1 MEAVCRRR
9 SNGRRAVGSR
19 PKPPKLN
26 GMNELVLIAEDDRD
40 IAEILDGYFKREAFR
55 TVWAADGVTA
65 LELHAALK
73 PDVVILDVTMP
84 RLDGWSVLRELRS
97 RGATPVIMVT
107 ALSLAEERIRGIEAG
122 ATDLITKPF
131 NKKELLARIQSS
143 LVLAK
148 IGMNGIIHQLPGAV
162 VITDPAWQVI
172 GMSPLATILLG
183 IPEPGLRVFN
193 FAELL
198 EPAEKE
204 RVASDKLPAEFSLRA
219 PATHS
224 VLEAR
229 QTEVIAPAGQLVLR
243 VITLMAAL

>member
-1 MEAVCRRR
+1 MLDEVFSTAATILVVDDAPPNVKLLRLILKDAGYRVLEASSGPEALETLRREKPDAMVLDVRMPGMTGYEVCR
-9 SNGRRAVGSR
+9 
-19 PKPPKLN
+19 
-26 GMNELVLIAEDDRD
+26 
-40 IAEILDGYFKREAFR
+40 EIRHDPEF
-55 TVWAADGVTA
+55 
-65 LELHAALK
+65 AAL
-73 PDVVILDVTMP
+73 
-84 RLDGWSVLRELRS
+84 
-97 RGATPVIMVT
+97 PVIMVT
-107 ALSLAEERIRGIEAG
+107 ALSLTEERIRGIEAG
-122 ATDLITKPF
+122 ATDFITKPF

-162 VITDPAWQVI
+162 VITDPDWRVI

-198 EPAEKE
+198 GPAEKE
-204 RVASDKLPAEFSLRA
+204 RGASDKLPAEFSLRA

-224 VLEAR
+224 ALEAR
-229 QTEVIAPAGQLVLR
+229 QTEVIDPAGQLILR

>member
-1 MEAVCRRR
+1 MLDEVFSAAATILVVDDAPPNVKLLRLILKDAGYRVLEASSGPEALETLRREKPDAMVLDVRMPGMTGYEVCR
-9 SNGRRAVGSR
+9 
-19 PKPPKLN
+19 
-26 GMNELVLIAEDDRD
+26 
-40 IAEILDGYFKREAFR
+40 EIRHDPEF
-55 TVWAADGVTA
+55 
-65 LELHAALK
+65 AAL
-73 PDVVILDVTMP
+73 
-84 RLDGWSVLRELRS
+84 
-97 RGATPVIMVT
+97 PVIMVT

-122 ATDLITKPF
+122 ATDFITKPF

-224 VLEAR
+224 TLEAR

>member
-1 MEAVCRRR
+1 MLDEVFSAAATILVVDDAPPNVKLLRLILKDAGYRVLEASSGPEALETLRREKPDAMVLDVRMPGMTGYEVCR
-9 SNGRRAVGSR
+9 
-19 PKPPKLN
+19 
-26 GMNELVLIAEDDRD
+26 
-40 IAEILDGYFKREAFR
+40 EIRHDPEF
-55 TVWAADGVTA
+55 
-65 LELHAALK
+65 AAL
-73 PDVVILDVTMP
+73 
-84 RLDGWSVLRELRS
+84 
-97 RGATPVIMVT
+97 PVIMVT

-122 ATDLITKPF
+122 ATDFITKPF

-162 VITDPAWQVI
+162 VITDPDWRVI

-229 QTEVIAPAGQLVLR
+229 QAEVIDPAGQLVLR